1 MISNARRGKPDDLRT
16 NRRIRVPEVRL
27 IDDAGGQLGVVPT
40 HQALRMAEDAG
51 LDLVEISPAS
61 RPPVCKLMDYGKFKY
76 EEAKRKHEQKKR
88 QVVVVIKEIKMRVST
103 DEHDF
108 QTKLRHIKKFLEE
121 GDKVKVSIRFRGREM
136 AHMNLGHDR
145 MKRVVEEVKGL
156 GEPESFPKMEERQ
169 LFMMLVPGK
178 KKAAPAAAAEPQ
190 KTLSAAKN

>member
-1 MISNARRGKPDDLRT
+1 MLRAEEIGEKLRT
-16 NRRIRVPEVRL
+16 TCDPKLTQQTFVSLNRCVRSDEQWSAWSNLEQGCHRLRRRHKRVRFPH
-27 IDDAGGQLGVVPT
+27 P
-40 HQALRMAEDAG
+40 
-51 LDLVEISPAS
+51 
-61 RPPVCKLMDYGKFKY
+61 
-76 EEAKRKHEQKKR
+76 AKRKHEQKKR

-190 KTLSAAKN
+190 KTLSAAKD